1 MSSLDNNTTFTMLQ
15 AQLND
20 LEYLIQVREEELQTL
35 RGSSHLIA
43 EMRSQLETNALSQE
57 QLQLLVSEFQQ
68 KYDAIRNREETME
81 NELVDHI
88 ENEKNVDD
96 WVKKNKSL
104 QTELDIVLDIVLDEL
119 EQAKKEI
126 ESLTLFKNQVA
137 ELQSKL
143 EMLTYRL
150 QPGTDQP

>member
-1 MSSLDNNTTFTMLQ
+1 MLQ

-20 LEYLIQVREEELQTL
+20 LEYLIQAREEELQTL

-43 EMRSQLETNALSQE
+43 ELRSQLETNALSQE

-68 KYDAIRNREETME
+68 KYEAIRNREEAME

-88 ENEKNVDD
+88 ENEKNIDD
-96 WVKKNKSL
+96 WVKKNRSL
-104 QTELDIVLDIVLDEL
+104 QTELDIVLDEL

-126 ESLTLFKNQVA
+126 ESLTMFKNQVT

>member
-1 MSSLDNNTTFTMLQ
+1 MLQ

-20 LEYLIQVREEELQTL
+20 LEYLINAREEELQSM
-35 RGSSHLIA
+35 RNSNQLIA

-68 KYDAIRNREETME
+68 KYNAIRNREEAME

-88 ENEKNVDD
+88 ENEKNIDD

-104 QTELDIVLDIVLDEL
+104 QTELDIVLDEL
-119 EQAKKEI
+119 EQAKQEI
-126 ESLTLFKNQVA
+126 QSLTLFKDQVT

-150 QPGTDQP
+150 QPGTNQP

>member
-1 MSSLDNNTTFTMLQ
+1 MSSSDTNTSFSMLQ

-20 LEYLIQVREEELQTL
+20 LEYLINAREEELQSM
-35 RGSSHLIA
+35 RNSNQLIA

-68 KYDAIRNREETME
+68 KYNAIRNREEAME

-88 ENEKNVDD
+88 ENEKNIDD

-104 QTELDIVLDIVLDEL
+104 QTELDIVLDEL
-119 EQAKKEI
+119 EQAKQEI
-126 ESLTLFKNQVA
+126 QSLTLFKDQVV

-150 QPGTDQP
+150 QPGTNQP

>member
-1 MSSLDNNTTFTMLQ
+1 MSSSDTNTSFSMLQ

-20 LEYLIQVREEELQTL
+20 LEYLINAREEELQSM
-35 RGSSHLIA
+35 RNSNQLIA

-68 KYDAIRNREETME
+68 KYNAIRNREEAME

-88 ENEKNVDD
+88 ENEKNIDD
-96 WVKKNKSL
+96 WVKKNISL
-104 QTELDIVLDIVLDEL
+104 QTELDIVLDEL
-119 EQAKKEI
+119 EQAKQEI
-126 ESLTLFKNQVA
+126 QSLTLFKDQVV

-150 QPGTDQP
+150 QPGTNQP

>member
-1 MSSLDNNTTFTMLQ
+1 MSSSDTNTSFSMLQ

-20 LEYLIQVREEELQTL
+20 LEYLINAREEELQSM
-35 RGSSHLIA
+35 RNSNQLIA

-68 KYDAIRNREETME
+68 KYNAIRNREEAME

-88 ENEKNVDD
+88 ENEKNIDD

-104 QTELDIVLDIVLDEL
+104 QTELDIVLDEL
-119 EQAKKEI
+119 EQAKQEI
-126 ESLTLFKNQVA
+126 QSLTLFKDQVT

-150 QPGTDQP
+150 QPGTNQP

>member
-1 MSSLDNNTTFTMLQ
+1 MSSSDTNTSFSMLQ

-20 LEYLIQVREEELQTL
+20 LEYLINAREEELQSM
-35 RGSSHLIA
+35 RNSNQLIA

-68 KYDAIRNREETME
+68 KYNAIRNREEAME

-88 ENEKNVDD
+88 ENEKNIDD
-96 WVKKNKSL
+96 WVKKNISL
-104 QTELDIVLDIVLDEL
+104 QTELDIVLDEL
-119 EQAKKEI
+119 EQAKQEI
-126 ESLTLFKNQVA
+126 QSLTLFKDQVT

-150 QPGTDQP
+150 QPGTNQP

>member
-1 MSSLDNNTTFTMLQ
+1 LQ

-104 QTELDIVLDIVLDEL
+104 QTELDIVLDEL
-119 EQAKKEI
+119 EQAKQEI
-126 ESLTLFKNQVA
+126 QSLTLFKDQVV

-150 QPGTDQP
+150 QPGTNQP

>member
-1 MSSLDNNTTFTMLQ
+1 MSSTDTNTSFSMLQ

-20 LEYLIQVREEELQTL
+20 LEYLINAREEELQSM
-35 RGSSHLIA
+35 RNSNQLIA

-68 KYDAIRNREETME
+68 KYNAIRNREEAME

-88 ENEKNVDD
+88 ENEKNIDD

-104 QTELDIVLDIVLDEL
+104 QTELDIVLDEL
-119 EQAKKEI
+119 EQAKQEI
-126 ESLTLFKNQVA
+126 QSLTLFKDQVV

-150 QPGTDQP
+150 QPGTNQP